1 MLFFQII
8 VPLRNTAADFSSQA
22 VSDHFGG
29 FKSDSAKASVKH
41 FWSELLL
48 HNFEHDGDLLVSK
61 LNLRPELLDS
71 LTLIESRL
79 ISRYHV
85 SEALD
90 LLLIFRG
97 FDTFS

>member
-29 FKSDSAKASVKH
+29 FKSDSAKACVKH